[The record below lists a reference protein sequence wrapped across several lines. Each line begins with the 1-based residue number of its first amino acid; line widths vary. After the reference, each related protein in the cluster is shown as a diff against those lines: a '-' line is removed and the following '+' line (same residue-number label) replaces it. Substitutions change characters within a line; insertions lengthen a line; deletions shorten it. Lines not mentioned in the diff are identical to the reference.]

1 MFLGT
6 NCTFTDEDSICYH
19 EKFYHILKIYNNI
32 AVNLGN
38 STVNKII
45 LLDFV
50 DNYLLVIQDAVQ
62 GFHWENSQ
70 AMLHPLVV
78 YHASPNSVIEYLI
91 VCFVSDH
98 QSHNQSAV
106 HAFLAIGL
114 SFVKKV
120 SFC

>member
-1 MFLGT
+1 MKIVFVIMKS
-6 NCTFTDEDSICYH
+6 SI
-19 EKFYHILKIYNNI
+19 YHILKIYNNI

-50 DNYLLVIQDAVQ
+50 ENYLLVIQDAVQ
-62 GFHWENSQ
+62 SFHWENSQ
-70 AMLHPLVV
+70 AMLHPPVV
-78 YHASPNSVIEYLI
+78 YHASPNSIIEYLS
-91 VCFVSDH
+91 VCVVSDH

-106 HAFLAIGL
+106 HAFLAIAL
-114 SFVKKV
+114 SFLKNV